1 MAAIHLVNLR
11 KRHGADEV
19 LRGINLEIRDGEFMV
34 LVGPSGCA
42 KSTTLR
48 LISGLEKATAGDVRV
63 NGKVVNDLPPKDRN
77 IAMVFQSYAL
87 FPNMTVRGNLS
98 FGMEVRGE
106 PKAKIRAEVGRVAGL
121 LGLED
126 LLDRKPRAL
135 SGGQAQRVAL
145 GRAIIRRPDAYL
157 FDEPLSN
164 LDAELRQQMRAEI
177 STMQKRLGVT
187 TVYVTHDQVEA
198 MTMGDRIAVMRDGGI
213 MQIGAPAELY
223 SDPDNVFVAGFL
235 GSPKI
240 NLFPVDSQTG
250 PGCIILDRLGDSLS
264 FPVLAG
270 LRAEH
275 LHICPGAPRDGEA
288 RFDAAVERWER
299 LGHET
304 LLWLNLRG
312 AQNGGAPLVFSA
324 RVKSG
329 GESAFQRGQTV
340 TASFSVRDILLFEAQ
355 SGARIR
361 GRRLVGMQ

>member
-63 NGKVVNDLPPKDRN
+63 NGKIVNDLPPKDRN

-106 PKAKIRAEVGRVAGL
+106 PKEKIKAEVGRVAGL

-177 STMQKRLGVT
+177 SAMQKRLGVT

-240 NLFPVDSQTG
+240 NLFPVDSQTE
-250 PGCIILDRLGDSLS
+250 PGDIIMNRLGDSLS
-264 FPVLAG
+264 SSLLAG
-270 LRAEH
+270 LRSEH
-275 LHICPGAPRDGEA
+275 LRVCPDARDGDA
-288 RFDAAVERWER
+288 CFDAVVERWER

-304 LLWLNLRG
+304 LLWLKPLRG
-312 AQNGGAPLVFSA
+312 TQNGGMSLVFSA

-340 TASFSVRDILLFEAQ
+340 TASFSPRDVLLFEEQ
-355 SGARIR
+355 SGARVR
-361 GRRLVGMQ
+361 GRLAGMQ